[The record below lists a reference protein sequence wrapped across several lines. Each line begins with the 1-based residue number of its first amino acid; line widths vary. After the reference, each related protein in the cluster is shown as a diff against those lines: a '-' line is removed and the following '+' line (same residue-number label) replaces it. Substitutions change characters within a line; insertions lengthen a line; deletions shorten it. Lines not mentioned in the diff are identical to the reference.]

1 MVSSGTLPEAM
12 TPELW
17 QRLKPLFHAA
27 MDREAEA
34 RAGFVAEVCGADAE
48 LKQHLLLLIQANEEP
63 TGSLDRPLADVKSLL
78 DSSASRFQPGEVL
91 LGRFRIIRP
100 LGRGGMGQ
108 VFEAEDLQLGRIA
121 LKTIRPDIS
130 GSNEVFSRFVRE
142 VQLARKVSGP
152 QICRI
157 HELFVLPAYGR
168 SPATA
173 FLTMEYL
180 EGVTL
185 ASRLEQ
191 SGPLPPRE
199 ALRISLDI
207 CEGLR
212 LIHQQGIVHRDLKC
226 ANIMLC
232 GRDDKARAALMDF
245 GLASD
250 TARDLRVSQDTTV
263 SRIPFTSAGAIA
275 GTPAY
280 MAPEQFEGKPV
291 SPATDVYA
299 LGVVLYELT
308 TGRQPYAADTP
319 VGAAIRRARRPEPVS
334 SIQRRIPHHWDRV
347 IHRCLEYE
355 PEKRFQSAQQVAEAL
370 RAGPLNIHNLA
381 VDRPWLVRFATALLL
396 ILVAWGV
403 FAWWRSRQYYRPGA
417 EAEHWYREG
426 LASLRE
432 ASYLKAT
439 REMGKATVLD
449 DRFAMAHARLA
460 EAWSNLD
467 FDGTAE
473 REMLIASS
481 GESRVPPL
489 DRMYLDAI
497 RGTLTGGSKDV
508 LDLYRK
514 ILDRLP
520 ESEKAS
526 GYVDLGMAYERA
538 SDPQN
543 ALASYQKSSA
553 LNSDNPASYLR
564 AAILETRLNKVQ
576 EANRDFARAESLYK
590 AEVNPE
596 GEAELDYQRGYL
608 ANEREANDEATA
620 DLDRAL
626 SEAEHLPNVQLEIR
640 ALNQLSSVAYHSTH
654 DDEALALAQRAI
666 RLARDNQLDS
676 WAAEGFV
683 RLASVALYH
692 DYSKADE
699 PLQEAF
705 QILRQS
711 PQSRVEAMANLTL
724 ASLRNQ
730 QNRPNDVLGPA
741 TAALAYYQT
750 NGHFLEAAQSSLLIA
765 RAQRGLGHSD
775 QALQAGFQL
784 VDLSKH
790 AGKRELQ
797 IQAEELLGT
806 IYIARED
813 YPRASDHFQ
822 TAFSLAGDGNYKP
835 YEALHEAEIFVPVGR
850 FADAERM
857 LALALPSNPSVP
869 ELRVKMLL
877 EQRKFA
883 KAEILAADVAK
894 EPGLPSDVRYD
905 LAVDRA
911 VAEALGGHAK
921 SGVTILRGIA
931 EARATPD
938 DPVSAAT
945 QNLNTGTVC
954 LAAGDA
960 ECAFDAASK
969 AESYFSSVGLKDSD
983 LRSALIA
990 ARAARLRHDAVNER
1004 LFTQKSIDILTDLRH
1019 TWSPPIF
1026 HSYISRPDFQ
1036 SLGGDILPPSN

>member
-1 MVSSGTLPEAM
+1 M

-27 MDREAEA
+27 MDREAET
-34 RAGFVAEVCGADAE
+34 RAEYVAEICGGDSE
-48 LKQHLLLLIQANEEP
+48 LERNLLLLIHADEER
-63 TGSLDRPLADVKSLL
+63 TDGSLDRPLVDLRALADAPLSP
-78 DSSASRFQPGEVL
+78 FQPGETL
-91 LGRFRIIRP
+91 LGRFRILRL
-100 LGRGGMGQ
+100 LGKGGMGQ

-130 GSNEVFSRFVRE
+130 GSDEVFSRFVRE
-142 VQLARKVSGP
+142 VQLARKISGP

-157 HELFVLPAYGR
+157 HELFVLPAPGQ

-180 EGVTL
+180 DGVTL
-185 ASRLEQ
+185 TSRLKQ

-199 ALRISLDI
+199 ALRIALDI

-232 GRDDKARAALMDF
+232 GRDAQTRAVLMDF
-245 GLASD
+245 GLAWDAS
-250 TARDLRVSQDTTV
+250 RDLRGPQDTTV
-263 SRIPFTSAGAIA
+263 SRIFPATSAGAIA

-291 SPATDVYA
+291 SPATDLYA

-347 IHRCLEYE
+347 IDRCLEYE
-355 PEKRFQSAQQVAEAL
+355 PEKRFHSAQQVAEAL
-370 RAGPLNIHNLA
+370 RAGPLNFYNLA
-381 VDRPWLVRFATALLL
+381 VDRPWLVRFAATLLL
-396 ILVAWGV
+396 VLFVWGA
-403 FAWWRSRQYYRPGA
+403 FAWWRTRQYYRPGT
-417 EAEHWYREG
+417 EAEHWYQEG

-439 REMGKATVLD
+439 RELDKATGLD
-449 DRFAMAHARLA
+449 DHFVMAHARLA

-467 FDGTAE
+467 FDGTAQ

-481 GESRVPPL
+481 DESRVPPL

-497 RGTLTGGSKDV
+497 RATMTGNFKGT
-508 LDLYRK
+508 LDLYRT

-520 ESEKAS
+520 ESEIAA
-526 GYVDLGMAYERA
+526 GYVDLGMAYERVG
-538 SDPQN
+538 DPQH
-543 ALASYQKSSA
+543 ALASYARASA
-553 LNSDNPASYLR
+553 LNADNPAPFMR
-564 AAILETRLNKVQ
+564 AATLETRLNEVD
-576 EANRDFARAESLYK
+576 EANRDFGRADAIYK
-590 AEVNPE
+590 AEMNPE

-620 DLDRAL
+620 DLNRAL
-626 SEAEHLPNVQLEIR
+626 GEAEHLSNVQLEIR
-640 ALNQLSSVAYHSTH
+640 TLNQLSSVAYHTAH
-654 DDEALALAQRAI
+654 DEEAVSLAQRAI
-666 RLARDNQLDS
+666 QLARDNQLNS

-705 QILRQS
+705 QLLQQS
-711 PQSRVEAMANLTL
+711 PQSRVGAMANLTL

-730 QNRPNDVLGPA
+730 QHRPNEVLGPA
-741 TAALAYYQT
+741 TSALSYYQT

-765 RAQRGLGHSD
+765 RAQRDLGHPD

-784 VDLSKH
+784 VVLSKQ

-822 TAFSLAGDGNYKP
+822 TAFSLAGDGNYRP
-835 YEALHEAEIFVPVGR
+835 YEALHEAEILVRVGR

-857 LALALPSNPSVP
+857 FALTLPSNPSVA
-869 ELRVKMLL
+869 ELRVEMLL

-883 KAEILAADVAK
+883 EAKILAAGVAK
-894 EPGLPSDVRYD
+894 EPGLPSDVQYD
-905 LAVDRA
+905 LTVDRA
-911 VAEALGGHAK
+911 IAQAFCGNVK
-921 SGVTILRGIA
+921 SAVTALRGIA
-931 EARATPD
+931 EARGTLG
-938 DPVSAAT
+938 DPAAAAT
-945 QNLNTGTVC
+945 QNLNTGAVC

-969 AESYFSSVGLKDSD
+969 AESYFSSTGLKDSG